1 MEREIIGWS
10 NERLC
15 LMWKSCKDIY
25 KLVGISVASVIV
37 LKRPFIDFLLTP
49 ASKMK
54 IGRWLRDGRP
64 KARVYHWSQWSLIND
79 QGHLDSRGSEGS
91 LQMVKG
97 NSLPVNVSSNGSQEI
112 FWKVFSSLLWI
123 QSFESF
129 IEELF
134 VRQGEQLIKTRMW
147 SILIQLKNKTK
158 TMLNWLCCT

>member
-37 LKRPFIDFLLTP
+37 LKRPFIDFLLAP

-54 IGRWLRDGRP
+54 IGWWLRDGRP

-97 NSLPVNVSSNGSQEI
+97 NSLPVNVSSNGSQRYL
-112 FWKVFSSLLWI
+112 VFSSLLWI

-147 SILIQLKNKTK
+147 SILIQLKTK
-158 TMLNWLCCT
+158 QKQC